1 MRAIFKICYPREH
14 DNLTQFG
21 DQVKKEEEKK
31 KKKNT
36 QALQTI
42 STAISE
48 LILHNLFTID

>member
-1 MRAIFKICYPREH
+1 MRAIFKICYLREH

-31 KKKNT
+31 KKNT
-36 QALQTI
+36 QALQAI